1 MGDPNADISEATNN
15 DLEDYGYDQFIRY
28 QAEERL
34 NIQLAPQSQVF
45 PQQKF
50 LANDLLRR
58 VKYVQGERFKTFK
71 KLDFQV
77 RLHKNKS
84 IFA

>member
-1 MGDPNADISEATNN
+1 MGDLIINEATNL
-15 DLEDYGYDQFIRY
+15 DLEDYEYDQD

-34 NIQLAPQSQVF
+34 NIQLTPQSQVF

-58 VKYVQGERFKTFK
+58 VIYVQGERLKTYK

-77 RLHKNKS
+77 SKS
-84 IFA
+84 TYSSTYYVPI

>member
-1 MGDPNADISEATNN
+1 MGDPNAPISEATNN
-15 DLEDYGYDQFIRY
+15 DLEDYGYDQFN
-28 QAEERL
+28 AEERL

-58 VKYVQGERFKTFK
+58 VQYVQGERFKTYK

-77 RLHKNKS
+77 GLHK
-84 IFA
+84 

>member
-1 MGDPNADISEATNN
+1 MGDSNAPISEATNN
-15 DLEDYGYDQFIRY
+15 DLEDYGYDY
-28 QAEERL
+28 DYGYDAEERL

-58 VKYVQGERFKTFK
+58 VQYVQGERFKTYK

-77 RLHKNKS
+77 GLHK
-84 IFA
+84 

>member
-1 MGDPNADISEATNN
+1 MGDPNAPISEATNN
-15 DLEDYGYDQFIRY
+15 DLEHYGYDQFD
-28 QAEERL
+28 AEERL

-58 VKYVQGERFKTFK
+58 VKYVQGERFKTYK

-77 RLHKNKS
+77 RLHK
-84 IFA
+84 